1 MVTEMNKVVLR
12 ILMIVSMAVVF
23 PWGNVCAETLSPVQ
37 EIVVDTLDV
46 TMLGNNDG
54 NRILIEKNVDLKG
67 RVCKLS
73 SGKTLVFK
81 GGVIKNGTLKGS
93 MTRIESKGKAF
104 DKVTIKGSWNVPYI
118 STRLFVN
125 LDYINSLRDVFA
137 LANPKV
143 KNVII
148 IEGGHY
154 QVKARKNKDACLTL
168 TDNTELILNGNIQIV
183 PNEFPRYDII
193 RVKGRNIAIRGKGA
207 IIGDK
212 HTHKGEEGEWGMGVL
227 FHGAINSSIQD
238 VTIKDCW
245 GDCIYVGGKSRDVLI
260 EKCTLDH
267 GRRQGISVT
276 KADSVVIR
284 DCKISNV
291 SGTRPEY
298 AIDLEPNA
306 NDTVDNVLI
315 DNVEVVNCEGGILAL
330 KGLKS
335 EKTTIGSVVI
345 RNCSLSAL
353 SKYPIRLKRSQS
365 ALVEKCTINASNER
379 PSIYSSDVNQITIR
393 DNIINIEESIVASVK
408 NKVKGF
414 VGKDIY
420 KPIKVVRTT
429 RKIVKNNKIVEKQ

>member
-1 MVTEMNKVVLR
+1 MFPTRYFLIILCIFCNLSISKVEARSVSPLTKSDTFTYHKLGKVNGNTLLIDKVV
-12 ILMIVSMAVVF
+12 
-23 PWGNVCAETLSPVQ
+23 
-37 EIVVDTLDV
+37 
-46 TMLGNNDG
+46 
-54 NRILIEKNVDLKG
+54 DLN
-67 RVCKLS
+67 
-73 SGKTLVFK
+73 
-81 GGVIKNGTLKGS
+81 GGACEMPQNMTIKFNGGMIKNGTIIGNNTELEAQKAVFDHI
-93 MTRIESKGKAF
+93 RIKGK
-104 DKVTIKGSWNVPYI
+104 WNVPYI

-143 KNVII
+143 KNVIT
-148 IEGGHY
+148 IEEGHY
-154 QVKARKNKDACLTL
+154 KVKARKNNDACLTL

-183 PNEFPRYDII
+183 PNDYPRFDII
-193 RVKGRNIAIRGKGA
+193 RVKGQNIAIRGKGT

-212 HTHKGEEGEWGMGVL
+212 HSHKGDEGEWGMGVR

-245 GDCIYVGGKSRDVLI
+245 GDCIYVGGNSRNVLI

-284 DCKISNV
+284 NCKISNV

-315 DNVEVVNCEGGILAL
+315 DNVEVVNCEGGILVL

-335 EKTTIGSVVI
+335 EKTTIGSIII
-345 RNCSLSAL
+345 RNCSLSVL

>member
-1 MVTEMNKVVLR
+1 
-12 ILMIVSMAVVF
+12 
-23 PWGNVCAETLSPVQ
+23 
-37 EIVVDTLDV
+37 
-46 TMLGNNDG
+46 
-54 NRILIEKNVDLKG
+54 
-67 RVCKLS
+67 
-73 SGKTLVFK
+73 
-81 GGVIKNGTLKGS
+81 

-118 STRLFVN
+118 STRFFVN

-148 IEGGHY
+148 IERGHY

-193 RVKGRNIAIRGKGA
+193 KVKGRNIAIRGKGA

-212 HTHKGEEGEWGMGVL
+212 HTHKGEEGEWGMGVR
-227 FHGAINSSIQD
+227 FHGAFNSSIQD

-245 GDCIYVGGKSRDVLI
+245 GDCIYVGGNSRDVLI
-260 EKCTLDH
+260 EECTLDH

-284 DCKISNV
+284 NCKISNV

-306 NDTVDNVLI
+306 NDTVNHVLI
-315 DNVEVVNCEGGILAL
+315 DNVEVLNCEGGIMAT

-335 EKTTIGSVVI
+335 EKTTIGSIII
-345 RNCSLSAL
+345 RNCSLTVL
-353 SKYPIRLKRSQS
+353 SKYPIRLKRSQF
-365 ALVEKCTINASNER
+365 ALVEKCTINASNEM
-379 PSIYSSDVNQITIR
+379 PSIYSSDINQITIR
-393 DNIINIEESIVASVK
+393 DNVINIEKSLVASVK
-408 NKVKGF
+408 NKVKELA
-414 VGKDIY
+414 GKGSY
-420 KPIKVVRTT
+420 KPIKMVRTSKKT
-429 RKIVKNNKIVEKQ
+429 VKNNKIVEK